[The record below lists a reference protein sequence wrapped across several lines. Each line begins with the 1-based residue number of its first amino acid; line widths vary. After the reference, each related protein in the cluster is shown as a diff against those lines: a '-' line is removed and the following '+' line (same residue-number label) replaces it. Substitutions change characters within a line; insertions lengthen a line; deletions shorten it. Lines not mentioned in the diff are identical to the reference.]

1 MTHLFLLWVTHT
13 CGSWPCREISAL
25 FMLSF
30 PPLSL
35 ILSLRSYDLLD
46 LSDNLQDSDSIS
58 RSLFA
63 FAKSFSII
71 ESNIFTVSQGY
82 DVNIFRSK
90 LLTLF

>member
-1 MTHLFLLWVTHT
+1 
-13 CGSWPCREISAL
+13 
-25 FMLSF
+25 
-30 PPLSL
+30 
-35 ILSLRSYDLLD
+35 